1 LDAISA
7 MKQFPSLASRRRAP
21 RIALASFV
29 AAMLLPQQAFAQ
41 AEQRVLVTD
50 AKLALATFIN
60 DPDMNWLQRNLGDAK
75 AVLIAPR
82 ITKAGFI
89 VGGSGGRAVAF
100 ARDPDTG
107 SWAGPAFYT
116 LATASVG
123 FQAGIAVSQV
133 VTLVMTD
140 RGLNSLLSRS
150 FRIGGDA
157 SVAAGPVGTGAQSN
171 LAADLISFSRAKGVY
186 GGLNLHGTIVS
197 VSTDWNDL
205 YYGRSV
211 NATDILI
218 RRNVHNGQASELL
231 NMLASAT
238 KK

>member
-1 LDAISA
+1 
-7 MKQFPSLASRRRAP
+7 MKWQAWHPRWSLALRMLCVP
-21 RIALASFV
+21 LLT
-29 AAMLLPQQAFAQ
+29 AMLLPQQSFAQ

-107 SWAGPAFYT
+107 RWAGPAFYT

-123 FQAGIAVSQV
+123 FQAGIAVSEV

-140 RGLNSLLSRS
+140 RGVNSLLSSS
-150 FRIGGDA
+150 FKIGGDA
-157 SVAAGPVGTGAQSN
+157 SVAAGPVGAGAQST
-171 LAADLISFSRAKGVY
+171 LTADLISFSRAKGVY

-197 VSTDWNDL
+197 VADDWNDL
-205 YYGRSV
+205 YYERSV
-211 NATDILI
+211 DTTGILI
-218 RRNVHNGQASELL
+218 RRSVHNRQANELL
-231 NMLASAT
+231 NMLASAA